1 MKKELYY
8 LSKTRFKRFWFRF
21 KNQYRI
27 HHHWASLWL
36 IIKIAWAQSKKPK
49 SLFNY
54 KNPED
59 EEFKKCWALNNLRPL
74 KAKENLRRKK
84 SL

>member
-1 MKKELYY
+1 M
-8 LSKTRFKRFWFRF
+8 
-21 KNQYRI
+21 N
-27 HHHWASLWL
+27 
-36 IIKIAWAQSKKPK
+36 
-49 SLFNY
+49 LFHY
-54 KNPED
+54 ENPED